1 MVYSL
6 KKVFSIFVTLTT
18 ILWSV
23 GAGALA
29 FPSAASAATLN
40 TGDLIKASGPAVYYY
55 AADGKRYVFP
65 HEKMFFSWFKDFS
78 AVKTITDGELAAIS
92 IGGNV
97 TERPGTMMVKIQ
109 TDPKTYAVTLG
120 GVLHWIQ
127 SEDIAKALYGTNWNQ
142 RIIDVSDAFFVNY
155 TVGSSVSTNVHPDG
169 TLITYA
175 GDTNTYVVWGGAK
188 RKFAA
193 GAFDANGFNS
203 ANVITTT
210 IVYGNGSDV
219 TGRESNLA
227 DVVVTSGGPVVGG
240 ALTAALASDTPAGM
254 NVPKNASSVP
264 VVKVNFTAGSADA
277 TISGLKFHR
286 IGVGAVTDF
295 SNVYLYDQDGLRITT
310 GRTIN
315 STTNIVEFNS
325 LNLTVK
331 AGTTI
336 SVYVYGDF
344 STPSTTGGQHA
355 FELVDAASIVV
366 SAGTVSGSFPIRGN
380 TFTVGTTSSARVDI
394 IKGSQPSNPTIGT
407 KQAEISNFKLQTNG
421 VDDVEVRQI
430 TLYQAGGVT
439 NSDLTNLNLYVG
451 STLVATAASVSSNGR
466 IVLKFSP
473 AYVIPNGN
481 TRVFSLKADVAGR
494 AARTIKTYVE
504 YTTDVTAIDKTFNA
518 GAQICNISTATGC
531 TAGTANFDGTGGSG
545 TSPQTNGNFMEVLT
559 QGGQLTNAFN
569 GPATTN
575 VAKGQ
580 LAVPLYKFTL
590 TSADNTLEIKKIVF
604 TLQKVSGTPTICSL
618 RGGASTPTAYFRS
631 LKIKNLDTGATLM
644 GPQELSGTGSTSTQ
658 NLTYTD
664 SFNINAGQSLNLAF
678 VADLS
683 NTEDTAGDFF
693 ANGNCQYQAVFN
705 AFGSSDIRVV
715 DTGEFLSTDKVVPNT
730 NVTGNAMTVK
740 SSSLTVALASNP
752 VTGTLVKKS
761 ANVPIAGITLTAS
774 AQSDITVTSL
784 TLTGQATT
792 TSAWAVANFATRV
805 TSLSLSDGGT
815 QVGLAKA
822 PDTTLGTAQI
832 SNMNLVIPKGTTKT
846 LTILATLSSTA
857 DTAFNDQISVGIAA
871 NSGSTSQIQ
880 AQDQDSNTVTPTISA
895 TLNTGTSGQLTTS
908 PSVKQTILNNGT
920 LTFQA
925 ESQPVTNIVIAGKN
939 AWVPMAQYKLTSQ
952 YEALNVD
959 RIQVLASSTAGYTGD
974 NADYMAVAIAS
985 GGAVKG
991 QDTLSAGTTGSKDID
1006 LSANPLVV
1014 PKDGSVSFQIWAKF
1028 NPVSASSSVSG
1039 ATSGVARSGHA
1050 PAIGVNTGTQTGEWD
1065 TNYAAKFNI
1074 RTTGAASGER
1084 VYVAVVDGTM
1094 GNIQVLRKSVPIVTK
1109 QSLSSTTLANVDQDL
1124 IKFQVA
1130 ADSAG
1135 AIAWKQVTLNFSKT
1149 SLTALTNFRLRKGST
1164 DLDQSTYAITNAT
1177 TSADLVGGT
1186 GLVAGMGNGSIIV
1199 AFKPGFE
1206 ESISGSGSVY
1216 TIHATVSGAASGQSV
1231 TLTFARESSSSVVT
1245 GYLANFG
1252 VANYVTGT
1260 NNYVIDTNTAPL
1272 AAAAATSSAVY
1283 AGTFVWS
1290 DNSENPHSPAL
1301 GNAASGGS
1309 RDWSNDLYV
1318 QDLTQ
1323 SQTLSL

>member
-6 KKVFSIFVTLTT
+6 KKAFSVFVTLTT

-65 HEKMFFSWFKDFS
+65 HEKMFYSWFKDFS
-78 AVKTITDGELAAIS
+78 SVKTITDGELAAIS

-175 GDTNTYVVWGGAK
+175 GDPTVYVVWSGVK

-193 GAFDANGFNS
+193 GAFDANGYNA

-227 DVVVTSGGPVVGG
+227 DVIVTSGGPVVGG
-240 ALTAALASDTPAGM
+240 ALTASLASDTPAGM

-264 VVKVNFTAGSADA
+264 LVKVNFSAGSSDVA
-277 TISGLKFHR
+277 ISGLKFHR
-286 IGVGAVTDF
+286 IGVGSVSDF

-315 STTNIVEFNS
+315 STSNMVEFNS

-355 FELVDAASIVV
+355 FELADAASIVV
-366 SAGTVSGSFPIRGN
+366 GAGTVSGSFPIRGN
-380 TFTVGTTSSARVDI
+380 TFTVGTTSSARVDV

-421 VDDVEVRQI
+421 VNDVEVRQI

-439 NSDLTNLNLYVG
+439 NSDITNLNLYVG
-451 STLVATAASVSSNGR
+451 STLVATAATISSNGR

-473 AYVIPNGN
+473 AYVIPNGQ

-494 AARTIKTYVE
+494 ASRTIKTYVE

-518 GAQICNISTATGC
+518 GAQICIISTATGC

-580 LAVPLYKFTL
+580 LGVPLYKFTL
-590 TSADNTLEIKKIVF
+590 TSADNALEIKKIVF
-604 TLQKVSGTPTICSL
+604 TLQKVTGTPTICSL
-618 RGGASTPTAYFRS
+618 RGAASTPTAYFRS
-631 LKIKNLDTGATLM
+631 IKIKNLDTGATLM

-693 ANGNCQYQAVFN
+693 TNGNCQYQAVFN

-715 DTGEFLSTDKVVPNT
+715 DTGEFLATDKIVPNT

-740 SSSLTVALASNP
+740 SSSLSVALASNP

-774 AQSDITVTSL
+774 AQSDITITSL
-784 TLTGQATT
+784 TLSGQATT
-792 TSAWAVANFATRV
+792 TSAWSAANFATRV

-846 LTILATLSSTA
+846 LTILATLSSSA
-857 DTAFNDQISVGIAA
+857 DTAFNDAISVGIAA

-880 AQDQDSNTVTPTISA
+880 AQDQDSNTVTPTISSV
-895 TLNTGTSGQLTTS
+895 LNTGTNGQLTTT
-908 PSVKQTILNNGT
+908 PSVKQTILNSGT
-920 LTFQA
+920 ITLQS
-925 ESQPVTNIVIAGKN
+925 ESQPVTNIVIAGKD

-959 RIQVLASSTAGYTGD
+959 RVQVLASSTAGTGD

-991 QDTLSAGTTGSKDID
+991 QDTLSAGSTGSRDID
-1006 LSANPLVV
+1006 LSTNNLVV
-1014 PKDGSVSFQIWAKF
+1014 PKDASVTFQIWAKF
-1028 NPVSASSSVSG
+1028 NPTTASSTVSG
-1039 ATSGVARSGHA
+1039 ATTTVARSGHT
-1050 PAIGVNTGTQTGEWD
+1050 PAIGVNTSTQTGEWD
-1065 TNYAAKFNI
+1065 SNYSGKFNI
-1074 RTTGAASGER
+1074 RATGAASGER
-1084 VYVAVVDGTM
+1084 VYTAFVAGTM
-1094 GNIQVLRKSVPIVTK
+1094 GNVQVLRKSVPIVTK
-1109 QSLSSTTLANVDQDL
+1109 QSLSSTTLSNIDQDL
-1124 IKFQVA
+1124 IKFQIA

-1135 AIAWKQVTLNFSKT
+1135 SIAWKQVTFSYSKT
-1149 SLTALTNFRLRKGST
+1149 SLVALTNFRLRKGSV
-1164 DLDQSTYAITNAT
+1164 DLDTSTYAITSSTNA
-1177 TSADLVGGT
+1177 ADLVSGS
-1186 GLVAGMGNGSIIV
+1186 LSVGNNSGQIIV

-1216 TIHATVSGAASGQSV
+1216 TLHATVSGAASGQSV
-1231 TLTFARESSSSVVT
+1231 TFTFVRETSTTVVT

-1252 VANYVTGT
+1252 LGASATGT
-1260 NNYVIDTNTAPL
+1260 NNYVIDTGVAP
-1272 AAAAATSSAVY
+1272 AAAADASSTAMF

-1301 GNAASGGS
+1301 GNATAGGS